1 MVLVVR
7 LLLHY
12 QKLKVKEYMHKILL
26 IEDDLSVASTSHL
39 DTYKAIICYM
49 RLETRIT
56 EVILLDIMMP
66 KLDGIETLKRLKAN
80 DQTKA
85 IPVLMLTNA
94 GVDVMRNEALGIG
107 ADRFIV
113 KTEYDNATLI
123 DVIKSYFK

>member
-1 MVLVVR
+1 
-7 LLLHY
+7 
-12 QKLKVKEYMHKILL
+12 MHKILL
-26 IEDDLSVASTSHL
+26 IEDDLSVASM
-39 DTYKAIICYM
+39 YKDVFADAGF
-49 RLETRIT
+49 ETHIANDGLIGIQMAGELNP